1 MTLSPDVFQEK
12 HQDPVISCM
21 LVGYGAVGKAS
32 MIIGYISNGYPNEYR
47 QMAFDVFTG
56 LVRVDG
62 IPVQIQLMDTAGQE
76 EFDHFHSMCYNQI
89 DVLILCFSIVN
100 PVSFQNTTSK
110 WIPQIRTFNP
120 ASPIIL
126 VGTQLALRHDVNILI
141 HLDQLRDKLVVNSQA
156 RGLVEKI
163 RTHDYVECSALTQKN
178 LKEAFG
184 LSESKEAQS
193 LGLCKDFL

>member
-47 QMAFDVFTG
+47 QMAFDVFTVTIFLWASERG
-56 LVRVDG
+56 F
-62 IPVQIQLMDTAGQE
+62 DTACDELCSILQVW
-76 EFDHFHSMCYNQI
+76 FD
-89 DVLILCFSIVN
+89 IVN

-141 HLDQLRDKLVVNSQA
+141 HLDQLRDKPVVNSQA

-193 LGLCKDFL
+193 LGSCKDFL